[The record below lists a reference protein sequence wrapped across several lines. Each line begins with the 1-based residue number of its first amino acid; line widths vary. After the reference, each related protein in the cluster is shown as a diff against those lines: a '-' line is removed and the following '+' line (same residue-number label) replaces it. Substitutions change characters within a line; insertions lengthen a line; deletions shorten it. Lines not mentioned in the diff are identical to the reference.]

1 MEGLSNLLTHFLP
14 QFFPLLIG
22 LTSLGLISLGSLPPF
37 RMNRSTLSLVGAV
50 FLLALQPDA
59 YLDSLKFING
69 PTLLLLFSM
78 MVLNSNLGYAGFFN
92 VVASKLIIFVNN
104 PRLFLLIIMLLTAI
118 LSAFLV
124 NDTLIMV
131 FTPLLMEILFRTK
144 MKPYPYLMGIAFSV
158 NIGSMATLIGNPQ
171 NILIGTS
178 SGMSFN
184 DFSLLMAPISLFL
197 LLFTYLIIILTQPI
211 TKPQQVEKELKVRF
225 YKPLIIKSIL
235 GFTLMIIAFFSG
247 MNISLAALIGIS
259 LVLITRRISPDKVF
273 SRVDLSL
280 MVLFS
285 GLFIITGS
293 IRSNILFKDFSNYLT
308 ALVNQ
313 NPIHFVWI
321 GPLLSQIISNVPTTM
336 LLIPII
342 ENLPNPTLFWLLL
355 SGTTTLAGN
364 LTLIGSVANLILA
377 ESASRKGFRLGFF
390 QYLKLGLPVSVLTIL
405 IFALYLKLFFG
416 L

>member
-1 MEGLSNLLTHFLP
+1 LEGLSNLLTHFLP

>member
-1 MEGLSNLLTHFLP
+1 LEGLSNLLTHFLP

-211 TKPQQVEKELKVRF
+211 TKPQQVETELKVRF

-293 IRSNILFKDFSNYLT
+293 IRSNILFQDFSNYLT
-308 ALVNQ
+308 AFVNQ

>member
-1 MEGLSNLLTHFLP
+1 LEGLSNLLTHFLP

-211 TKPQQVEKELKVRF
+211 TKPQQVETELKVRF

>member
-1 MEGLSNLLTHFLP
+1 LEGLSNLLTHFLP

-211 TKPQQVEKELKVRF
+211 TKPQQVETELKVRF

-308 ALVNQ
+308 AFVNQ

>member
-37 RMNRSTLSLVGAV
+37 RMNRSTLSLVGAI

-144 MKPYPYLMGIAFSV
+144 MNPYPYLMGIAFSV

-211 TKPQQVEKELKVRF
+211 TKPQQVETELKVRF

-293 IRSNILFKDFSNYLT
+293 IRSNILFQDFSNYLT
-308 ALVNQ
+308 AFVNQ

>member
-211 TKPQQVEKELKVRF
+211 TKPQQVETELKVRF